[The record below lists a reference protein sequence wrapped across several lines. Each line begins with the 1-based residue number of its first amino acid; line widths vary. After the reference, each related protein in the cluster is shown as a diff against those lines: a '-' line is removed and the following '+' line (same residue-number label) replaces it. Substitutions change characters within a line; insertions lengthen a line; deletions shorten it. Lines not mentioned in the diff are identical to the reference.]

1 MKQMIKIIIPV
12 LLLISFQNS
21 FGQNNNMQIP
31 DTNIFQAIANSEFDL
46 IIRIDTDMIDEEVQS
61 RIGVLKS
68 FDKDL
73 EIHYSR
79 DESGDIKTLSSSG
92 GKSSG
97 SCKSDDFGFLIIALK
112 DYQWKGC
119 MISDKK

>member
-1 MKQMIKIIIPV
+1 MKQMTKIIAVI
-12 LLLISFQNS
+12 LLISFQNS
-21 FGQNNNMQIP
+21 FGQNTKTQIP
-31 DTNIFQAIANSEFDL
+31 ETNVFPAIANSEFDL
-46 IIRIDTDMIDEEVQS
+46 IIRIDTDMVEEEVQS

-73 EIHYSR
+73 EIFYSR
-79 DESGDIKTLSSSG
+79 DETGDIKTLTSSG

-97 SCKSDDFGFLIIALK
+97 SCKSDDFGYLIIALK